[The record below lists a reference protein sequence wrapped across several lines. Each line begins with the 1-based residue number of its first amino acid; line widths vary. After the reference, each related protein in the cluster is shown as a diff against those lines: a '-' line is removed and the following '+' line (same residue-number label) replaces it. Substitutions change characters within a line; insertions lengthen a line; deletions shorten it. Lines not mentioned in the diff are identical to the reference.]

1 MAASKTTPDA
11 SEAFLPRV
19 PRMNL
24 PAAFVAVPVAFEAL
38 LAASKTPFVAF
49 RLYLVMFIVHCEAIA
64 LLLLDSH
71 EN

>member
-1 MAASKTTPDA
+1 
-11 SEAFLPRV
+11 
-19 PRMNL
+19 MNL